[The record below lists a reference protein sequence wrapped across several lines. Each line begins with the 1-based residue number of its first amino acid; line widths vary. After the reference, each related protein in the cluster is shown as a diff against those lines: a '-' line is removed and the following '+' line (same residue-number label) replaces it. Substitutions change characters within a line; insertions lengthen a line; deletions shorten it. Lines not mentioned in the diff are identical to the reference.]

1 NRALSRQPAFW
12 AGRLRDFPWDVLGP
26 YADRARQH
34 PDGIV
39 DLSVG
44 TPVDPVP
51 DVVQAALAAAADS
64 PGYPATA
71 GTPGLQAALTGYLPA
86 RCAAPAGI
94 AVLPTIGS
102 KELVAW
108 LPLLLGVRP
117 GGTVAIP
124 ALAYPTYAVGVELAG
139 AECVAT
145 DSVTAL
151 GPRRVDLLWVNSPS
165 NPTGRVL
172 PVEHLRKIVDW
183 ARERGTVLVTD
194 ECYLEV
200 GWSAEPRSVL
210 DA

>member
-1 NRALSRQPAFW
+1 SGEVEGLLHRERRLLRGPRLAGWRLEDREDRQGPSAGGRAAPAGNRALSRQPAFW

-71 GTPGLQAALTGYLPA
+71 GPPDLQAAIAGYLSA

-139 AECVAT
+139 A
-145 DSVTAL
+145 
-151 GPRRVDLLWVNSPS
+151 
-165 NPTGRVL
+165 
-172 PVEHLRKIVDW
+172 
-183 ARERGTVLVTD
+183 
-194 ECYLEV
+194 
-200 GWSAEPRSVL
+200 
-210 DA
+210 